1 MRLKTVQ
8 AITNRKSM
16 GRFVK
21 LSAMCVA
28 CATDRSMSVHVTQC
42 GQEHLISLSS
52 QEASALVDACAL
64 LLLAAQSVP
73 GCQLKPEMATVLAT
87 VYEQFSGRM
96 V

>member
-1 MRLKTVQ
+1 MERVLRVTNWKTKGGIVIQ
-8 AITNRKSM
+8 STTR
-16 GRFVK
+16 
-21 LSAMCVA
+21 VA
-28 CATDRSMSVHVTQC
+28 CATDRSIAVHVTHC

-73 GCQLKPEMATVLAT
+73 GCQLKPEMAAVLAT
-87 VYEQFSGRM
+87 VYEQFSGHM